1 MGPPGAGALELPPST
16 SQVPKKPRKKVALA
30 PGHSPLDWARLKGS
44 GADLRV
50 CL

>member
-16 SQVPKKPRKKVALA
+16 SQVPKKPRKVALA

-44 GADLRV
+44 GAVLRV